1 MGRPM
6 TPSPMNPMSCGMAFG
21 GSYVE
26 GWKYVNLRRHFI
38 YEKRS
43 IDGGAQWAV
52 FEPKSAMPPGR
63 ASILARE

>member
-1 MGRPM
+1 
-6 TPSPMNPMSCGMAFG
+6 MAFG